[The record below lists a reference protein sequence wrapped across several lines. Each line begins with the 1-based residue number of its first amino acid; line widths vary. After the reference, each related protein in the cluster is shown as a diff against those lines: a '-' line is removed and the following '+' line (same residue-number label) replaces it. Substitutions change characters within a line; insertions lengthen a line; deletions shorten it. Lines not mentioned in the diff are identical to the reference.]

1 MQEKFRKFFIE
12 IQKDLKLYGFLILLF
27 SLYRLLFILAMPE
40 FLSEETTFKDI
51 FFALWIGLRLS
62 LKSAGIVVL
71 ISFLICSVS
80 RFFLKADLSKLR
92 FYLGAIYTIF
102 LTILFQA
109 RFPYYNEFHSTF
121 NHNIFN
127 AFKEDGNALLITMI
141 QQYHLILKLS
151 IADLE
156 LDLLNKTA
164 SRANENI
171 VLTSKEFTLLEFLI
185 KNKDRVLS
193 ETTINSALS
202 SFEDSNISNIV
213 NVYIYRLRNKID
225 KKFDKKLIK
234 TIRGIGF
241 KISDK

>member
-1 MQEKFRKFFIE
+1 MKILIIEDDEKIVSF
-12 IQKDLKLYGFLILLF
+12 LKKGLVEECYVVDSATNGDEGLYLASVNEYDLILLDIQLPVKNGIEVCKSLRASNNQTPIIMLTAKDSIEDKIKGLDIGANDYLAKPF
-27 SLYRLLFILAMPE
+27 SFAELLARIRVQ
-40 FLSEETTFKDI
+40 
-51 FFALWIGLRLS
+51 LRS
-62 LKSAGIVVL
+62 NNSVL
-71 ISFLICSVS
+71 
-80 RFFLKADLSKLR
+80 
-92 FYLGAIYTIF
+92 
-102 LTILFQA
+102 
-109 RFPYYNEFHSTF
+109 
-121 NHNIFN
+121 
-127 AFKEDGNALLITMI
+127 
-141 QQYHLILKLS
+141 LKLS

-164 SRANENI
+164 TRANENI

>member
-1 MQEKFRKFFIE
+1 MKILIIE
-12 IQKDLKLYGFLILLF
+12 DDLKIINFLKKGLEEECYIVDSSTNGDEGLYLASVNEYDLILLDIMLPIKDGIEVCKALRASKNETPIIMLTAKDSIEDKIKGLDIGANDYLAKPF
-27 SLYRLLFILAMPE
+27 SFAELLARIRVQLR
-40 FLSEETTFKDI
+40 TTNSSQTKI
-51 FFALWIGLRLS
+51 
-62 LKSAGIVVL
+62 
-71 ISFLICSVS
+71 
-80 RFFLKADLSKLR
+80 
-92 FYLGAIYTIF
+92 
-102 LTILFQA
+102 
-109 RFPYYNEFHSTF
+109 
-121 NHNIFN
+121 
-127 AFKEDGNALLITMI
+127 
-141 QQYHLILKLS
+141 S

-164 SRANENI
+164 VRANENI
-171 VLTSKEFTLLEFLI
+171 TLTAKEFALLEYLI

>member
-1 MQEKFRKFFIE
+1 MKILIIEDDEKIVSF
-12 IQKDLKLYGFLILLF
+12 LKKGLVEECYVVDSATNGDEGLYLASVNEYDLILLDIQLPVKDGIEVCKSLRDSNNQTPIIMLTAKDSIEDKIKGLDIGANDYLAKPF
-27 SLYRLLFILAMPE
+27 SFAELLARIRVQLRSNNSIL
-40 FLSEETTFKDI
+40 
-51 FFALWIGLRLS
+51 
-62 LKSAGIVVL
+62 
-71 ISFLICSVS
+71 
-80 RFFLKADLSKLR
+80 
-92 FYLGAIYTIF
+92 
-102 LTILFQA
+102 
-109 RFPYYNEFHSTF
+109 
-121 NHNIFN
+121 
-127 AFKEDGNALLITMI
+127 
-141 QQYHLILKLS
+141 LKLS